1 MTILKN
7 ASKKFHISIIFAV
20 LAAALMVLATLWQ
33 PKLLQSIINAIMKQ
47 ESNKIMG
54 IGFWLITIAVIGLIA
69 GVINTIMSAKVA
81 QGMAAEIR
89 EAAFRKIQT
98 FSFGNIE
105 QFSSGNLVVRLTNDI
120 NQIQNL
126 IMILLQSLVRI
137 PLLFIG
143 SFILAMVTIPQ
154 LWWVIILLVIII
166 SCITFFS
173 FGVMGKH
180 FKKIQRLIDK
190 VNELAKENLMGI
202 RVVKSFVQEK
212 RQTQGFA
219 NTSDQLMHENIL
231 VGNVFSMLMPL
242 FMLVANMAIV
252 VSIYFAGD
260 LVRAN
265 PYVVGAITSFT
276 NYLMQIMMAL
286 IIGGM
291 MSMMASRA
299 VVSLG
304 RIKEIMDTN
313 PMLKYPDKPIQKLDG
328 AVEFDNVSFVYPD
341 ETKPTL
347 KNISFQV
354 NPGERIGIV
363 GATGS
368 GKTTLAQLI
377 PRIFDATKG
386 VVKVGGVNV
395 QDVNE
400 TSLRNAVAYVLQRPI
415 LFSGTIADNL
425 RQGKRDANETEM
437 KRASDIAQA
446 SEFID
451 TREQGFAAPVEER
464 SSNFSGGQ
472 KQRLSI
478 TRGVIGNPSVLILD
492 DSTSALDAKSEKL
505 VKEALDKK
513 MNHTTTFIISE
524 KISSVINA
532 DRILVLDK
540 GKLVGF
546 GTHQELLANNSIYQE
561 IYQTQKGKQEKGD
574 Q

>member
-7 ASKKFHISIIFAV
+7 ASKKFHVSIIFAV

-166 SCITFFS
+166 GCITFFS

-386 VVKVGGVNV
+386 IVKVGGVNV